1 MTNILLLVNELR
13 YTCGVTNHILH
24 LTGGLLTSGDVK
36 LWIITGGG
44 NGVNRFADMDVNI
57 ITDERFLHSN
67 RSFSGHIS
75 AINFLVKFI
84 MENDIKIIH
93 SHYHYGAAIA
103 RRASKL
109 GKRLTIQTNHG
120 ILPEMGRLKHFNAD
134 KYVAI
139 NEHIMEYMLF
149 KKIAEEN
156 DIYFIRCGIPIEK
169 ELPPKSD
176 PQIRVIAASRFVEGK
191 GVDTYIKA
199 AALVNT
205 NGDINASFTLAGEG
219 ILEEELKTLNNKL
232 NAGVKFVGRIL
243 DMYKLLREAHILV
256 FPGVSDS
263 EGFPAIITEA
273 GATGCLLVTSQFSAA
288 GSILRDGENCRMF
301 APGDENRLSEILTEC
316 ITNYHK
322 MKPLSLNLYT
332 KIKKEYDLQTMI
344 DKHILMY
351 KECLAG

>member
-1 MTNILLLVNELR
+1 MINLLLLVNELR

-24 LTGGLLTSGDVK
+24 LAGGLAASGEVK

-57 ITDERFLHSN
+57 ITDERFLHNN

-84 MENDIKIIH
+84 RENEIQIIH

-103 RRASKL
+103 RRASRL
-109 GKRLTIQTNHG
+109 GRKLTIQTNHG

-139 NEHIMEYMLF
+139 NEHIIEHML
-149 KKIAEEN
+149 KNKIAEAK
-156 DIYFIRCGIPIEK
+156 DIYFIRCGIPVEN
-169 ELPPKSD
+169 ELPDKSRSH
-176 PQIRVIAASRFVEGK
+176 IKVIAASRFVEGK

-199 AALVNT
+199 AALVNNSAST
-205 NGDINASFTLAGEG
+205 NASFTLAGEG
-219 ILEEELKTLNNKL
+219 PLEEELKALNNKL
-232 NAGVKFVGRIL
+232 NSGVHFVGRIVNI
-243 DMYKLLREAHILV
+243 YTLLREAHILV
-256 FPGVSDS
+256 FPGESAS

-273 GATGCLLVTSQFSAA
+273 GATGCLLVTSRFNAA
-288 GSILRDGENCRMF
+288 GSILKDGENCRMF
-301 APGDENRLSEILTEC
+301 TPGEENELSSLLKDC
-316 ITNYHK
+316 IENYETL
-322 MKPLSLNLYT
+322 KPLASNLYT
-332 KIKKEYDLQTMI
+332 KIKKEYDLNTMI
-344 DKHILMY
+344 NKHLLMY